1 MTFFWSQTTIHFRAL
16 ITFLRGTATL
26 DLIWAPAPAA
36 IDSPAP
42 PARLAQKGE
51 NFPYLCRPSS
61 ARASGRHP
69 HESAVHTV
77 SHDLP
82 PSVCTLLSTHHP
94 AQPWSSRCRAIVPT
108 AVRPHAAIRSPAGEP
123 TAARPHSAPLAHRM
137 ESHRMRTA
145 GGPLLQASLHAALC
159 SPLSAPLEF
168 SGLN

>member
-1 MTFFWSQTTIHFRAL
+1 M
-16 ITFLRGTATL
+16 L

-61 ARASGRHP
+61 ARSSGRRP

-82 PSVCTLLSTHHP
+82 PSVRTLLSTHHP
-94 AQPWSSRCRAIVPT
+94 ALPWSSRCTAIVPT
-108 AVRPHAAIRSPAGEP
+108 TVRPHATIRSPAGEP
-123 TAARPHSAPLAHRM
+123 VAARPHAAPLAQWMEGHRL
-137 ESHRMRTA
+137 RTA
-145 GGPLLQASLHAALC
+145 GGPPLQASLHAALC
-159 SPLSAPLEF
+159 SPLSAPYGLFGTLREGDWEF
-168 SGLN
+168 IRGN